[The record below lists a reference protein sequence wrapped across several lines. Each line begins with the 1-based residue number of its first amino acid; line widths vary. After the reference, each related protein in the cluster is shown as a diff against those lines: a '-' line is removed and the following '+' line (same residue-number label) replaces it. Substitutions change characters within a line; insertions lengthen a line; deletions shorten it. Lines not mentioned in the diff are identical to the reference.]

1 MTQVL
6 NTISPPATAPLRA
19 ALTEATRRCGFSPEA
34 LEALDLTIDDVYR
47 ELVDDGVADDR
58 TLRTRLARKLIAFAC
73 NGVGDIQAKQLLLR
87 TSAMKFWP
95 PPMPVTSPR
104 SRGRRLRGALHQQ
117 MNVISAG
124 ALARRRATRHTLAG
138 LS

>member
-58 TLRTRLARKLIAFAC
+58 SLRTRLARKLIAFAC
-73 NGVGDIQAKQLLLR
+73 NGVGDIQGKQLLLR
-87 TSAMKFWP
+87 TFRNEILAATNAGHVAEKPWSA
-95 PPMPVTSPR
+95 
-104 SRGRRLRGALHQQ
+104 A
-117 MNVISAG
+117 
-124 ALARRRATRHTLAG
+124 
-138 LS
+138 

>member
-58 TLRTRLARKLIAFAC
+58 SLRTRLARKLIAFAC

-87 TSAMKFWP
+87 TFRNEILAAANAGHVAEKPWSA
-95 PPMPVTSPR
+95 
-104 SRGRRLRGALHQQ
+104 A
-117 MNVISAG
+117 
-124 ALARRRATRHTLAG
+124 
-138 LS
+138 

>member
-6 NTISPPATAPLRA
+6 NDISPPAAVAPLRA

-34 LEALDLTIDDVYR
+34 LEALDRTIDDVYR

-73 NGVGDIQAKQLLLR
+73 NGRGDLQAKQLLLR
-87 TSAMKFWP
+87 TFRNEILAAANAGHVAEKPWSA
-95 PPMPVTSPR
+95 
-104 SRGRRLRGALHQQ
+104 A
-117 MNVISAG
+117 
-124 ALARRRATRHTLAG
+124 
-138 LS
+138 